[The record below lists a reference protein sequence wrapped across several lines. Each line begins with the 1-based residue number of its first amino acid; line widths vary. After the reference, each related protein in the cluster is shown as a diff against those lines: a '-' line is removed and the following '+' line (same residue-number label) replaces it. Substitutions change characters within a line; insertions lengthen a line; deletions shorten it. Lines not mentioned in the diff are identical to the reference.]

1 MANSDNNVTVVD
13 PCLTIRS
20 DKGFDKIVFMG
31 QDDDLEIYLSAGLYH
46 IACSDGTLLKYD
58 VKHHMKISVIEKGS
72 LFLRIE
78 EDPKVVSAYVLFKDD
93 IRWIVAGELDEF

>member
-1 MANSDNNVTVVD
+1 
-13 PCLTIRS
+13 
-20 DKGFDKIVFMG
+20 
-31 QDDDLEIYLSAGLYH
+31 
-46 IACSDGTLLKYD
+46 
-58 VKHHMKISVIEKGS
+58 MKISVIEKGS